1 MIILTYI
8 LTFWLIVMVVVV
20 SMFGHQPSPAQP
32 SSAQP
37 SLCLQSPVSQA
48 SSSGHHSQITA
59 ASSCTEQLR

>member
-1 MIILTYI
+1 MIPSPHIYVLVDSM
-8 LTFWLIVMVVVV
+8 IVMVVVV
-20 SMFGHQPSPAQP
+20 SMFGHQPSP
-32 SSAQP
+32 AQP